1 MSTLSVI
8 VPVYNEER
16 FLSSSLDRLLAS
28 GVADEIIIS
37 DDGST
42 DNSINIAK
50 DYAGKY
56 KNIKLLLSETNRGKG
71 EALTVA
77 KDKITSDFVTIHDAD
92 LEYFPEDLHSMYL
105 KIQEHPTSLI
115 IGSRFIGNVE
125 RKNIY
130 KRTKIANKVISL
142 FFSLVHFKKVTDI
155 ATCYKMIN
163 NKNFQKINFIEKGF
177 SIEIEIVAKY
187 LKINKEVY
195 EIPIKYEGRSY
206 LEGKKITT
214 VDGFKYLFNTVKYRF
229 LS

>member
-92 LEYFPEDLHSMYL
+92 LEYFPEDLHSMYQ
-105 KIQEHPTSLI
+105 KIQEHPNSLV

-130 KRTKIANKVISL
+130 KRTKVANKAISL
-142 FFSLVHFKKVTDI
+142 FFSLIHFKKVTDI
-155 ATCYKMIN
+155 ATCYKMCSSEH
-163 NKNFQKINFIEKGF
+163 FRELDLIEKGF
-177 SIEIEIVAKY
+177 SVEVEIVAKS
-187 LKINKEVY
+187 LKGSKQLFEV
-195 EIPIKYEGRSY
+195 PIQYHGRSY
-206 LEGKKITT
+206 EEGKKITLI
-214 VDGFKYLFNTVKYRF
+214 DGFKYIIKTVKYRF
-229 LS
+229 

>member
-1 MSTLSVI
+1 MSSLSVI
-8 VPVYNEER
+8 VPVYNEEQ

-42 DNSINIAK
+42 DNSKNIARE
-50 DYAGKY
+50 YSTKY
-56 KNIKLLLSETNRGKG
+56 QNIKLLLSETNRGKG
-71 EALTVA
+71 RALTVA

-105 KIQEHPTSLI
+105 KIQEHPNSLV

-130 KRTKIANKVISL
+130 KRTKVANKAISL
-142 FFSLVHFKKVTDI
+142 FFSMVHFKKVTDI

-163 NKNFQKINFIEKGF
+163 NKNFQKIDFIEKGF

-195 EIPIKYEGRSY
+195 EVPIRYEGRSY

-229 LS
+229 LP

>member
-1 MSTLSVI
+1 MSSLSVI
-8 VPVYNEER
+8 VPVYNEEQ

-42 DNSINIAK
+42 DNSKNIARE
-50 DYAGKY
+50 YSTKY
-56 KNIKLLLSETNRGKG
+56 QNIKLLLSETNRGKG
-71 EALTVA
+71 RALTVA

-105 KIQEHPTSLI
+105 KIQEHPNSLV

-130 KRTKIANKVISL
+130 KRTKVANKAISL
-142 FFSLVHFKKVTDI
+142 FFSMVHFKKVTDI

-163 NKNFQKINFIEKGF
+163 NKNFQKIDFIEKGF

-195 EIPIKYEGRSY
+195 EVPIRYEGRSY

-214 VDGFKYLFNTVKYRF
+214 ANRFKYLFNTVKYRF
-229 LS
+229 LP

>member
-1 MSTLSVI
+1 MSSLSVI
-8 VPVYNEER
+8 VPVYNEEQ

-42 DNSINIAK
+42 DNSKNIAK
-50 DYAGKY
+50 EYAAKY
-56 KNIKLLLSETNRGKG
+56 QNIKLLLSETNQGKG
-71 EALTVA
+71 GALTVA
-77 KDKITSDFVTIHDAD
+77 KDQITSDFVTIHDAD
-92 LEYFPEDLHSMYL
+92 LEYFPEDLHSMYQ
-105 KIQEHPTSLI
+105 KIQEHPNSLV

-130 KRTKIANKVISL
+130 KRTKVANKAISL

-155 ATCYKMIN
+155 ATCYKMIK
-163 NKNFQKINFIEKGF
+163 NKNFQKIYFTEKGF

-187 LKINKEVY
+187 LKINKEIH
-195 EIPIKYEGRSY
+195 EIPIRYEGRSY

-214 VDGFKYLFNTVKYRF
+214 ADGFKYLFNTIKYRF